1 MKIKAVVQ
9 TNGSC
14 CHVVNCFDLD
24 QCRMGMTI
32 IFCNSCLRFEYILK
46 AYQQDN
52 KIRLAYT
59 WNNEINVVRAAIMHV
74 EMTER
79 INRLTHLH
87 LVRCHRLGYYRLPF
101 RGSY

>member
-1 MKIKAVVQ
+1 MAIKAVVQ
-9 TNGSC
+9 TKGSC

-32 IFCNSCLRFEYILK
+32 IFCNTCLRFEYILK

-59 WNNEINVVRAAIMHV
+59 WHNEINVVRHHACGDDRDNTPAP
-74 EMTER
+74 
-79 INRLTHLH
+79 
-87 LVRCHRLGYYRLPF
+87 VRCHRLL
-101 RGSY
+101 